1 MRRLATVLIVAVGLV
16 QAAPIVGVVAS
27 DFHAFYGVR
36 VADDPD
42 LLILLR
48 SRAVY
53 YGIVGIFLLYAA
65 WRRQYLGPAML
76 LTGTGLGAYALH
88 ALLEPDHNSKLGVL
102 IVIDLVAVALLVI
115 AWILERSAAGASPR
129 TGAKGSAGLR

>member
-1 MRRLATVLIVAVGLV
+1 MRRLATVLIVAVGLI
-16 QAAPIVGVVAS
+16 QAAPIVGAVAS
-27 DFHAFYGVR
+27 DFDGFYGVH
-36 VADDPD
+36 VADDPN

-53 YGIVGIFLLYAA
+53 YGIVGIFLLYAV
-65 WRRQYLGPAML
+65 WRRQHLGPAML
-76 LTGTGLGAYALH
+76 LAGTGLGAYALH

-115 AWILERSAAGASPR
+115 AWILERSAAGASQR
-129 TGAKGSAGLR
+129 TGANGSTGLR